1 MRNVQ
6 VAKKPQGCGGGTAG
20 IGSARGELRIERAEG
35 FGVVVVVMMC
45 RKKKKYGNGLN

>member
-20 IGSARGELRIERAEG
+20 IGSARGEQRIERAEG

-45 RKKKKYGNGLN
+45 RKKKKYGNGLD